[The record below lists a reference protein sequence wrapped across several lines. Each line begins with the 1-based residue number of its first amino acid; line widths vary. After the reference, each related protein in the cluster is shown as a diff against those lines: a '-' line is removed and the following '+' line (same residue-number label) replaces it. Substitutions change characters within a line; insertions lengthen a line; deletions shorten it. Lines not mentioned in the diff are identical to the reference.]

1 MPTLLSKLSTNS
13 LLVAI
18 SHVFIMA
25 LPVSLMAALFNL
37 LSIFTGR
44 LGYDS
49 ISVTLGYVGEMTGHM
64 FPLLLNIFL
73 TTYYSSILRL
83 PKAASISCALASFFI
98 ISQQWD
104 LISPVI
110 ALPNNFL
117 LSLLTAYASCII
129 ISRIHKVRLFDFD
142 RFITTVDSS
151 IQMIVTCVLT
161 LAILIIAAH
170 SSAVVFKTF
179 IQPEIVVPELDPSS
193 LKDGLIY
200 ELVRGILWSLG
211 INGHNILHV
220 YKTELYD
227 ISIANMADWKNFG
240 AEINIISTN
249 FYDFFTGMGGSGN
262 TISLV
267 ICMLIFAKSK
277 GYLLLAKAALILT
290 IFNINEPILFGIP
303 IIFNPIM
310 ILPFLSVP
318 LLSFLLA
325 YGATA
330 AGFIPPL
337 TEVHS
342 WLIPPVLSGYIAS
355 GGEISVAFFQIFLI
369 VVGVVVY
376 YPFFKIMD
384 KRSLGVDVSSIFRTH
399 FFKDDELPLKS
410 KLNSFIP
417 SIQDNMNAQRE
428 VEKLQSSGSFVLY
441 YQPQL
446 DIQRS
451 EVVALEALLR
461 HEDVNGRVTGPTFL
475 KSFGQLGL
483 LADVDLW
490 VLEKAISDASEM
502 VYSPNFTVSVNMSA
516 DTMLKKGFV
525 KSLKQVIDCSRLK
538 YEQVEIEVTEE
549 VLIQDEVRTAK
560 VIQEIKAMGVSV
572 ALDDFGTGYSSLA
585 YLSRFEFDKI
595 KIDRSLVE
603 NLHSERGRSLFDVV
617 VQLGHITQAKIVVEG
632 VETVEELDFIHE
644 KGVQYVQGFFFYR
657 PMTKA
662 QIIVE
667 HIVPTC
673 SSQARKKVSSEIEVG

>member
-1 MPTLLSKLSTNS
+1 
-13 LLVAI
+13 
-18 SHVFIMA
+18 MA

-73 TTYYSSILRL
+73 ATYYSSILRL
-83 PKAASISCALASFFI
+83 PKAAPISCALASFFI

-110 ALPNNFL
+110 ALPNNFV

-129 ISRIHKVRLFDFD
+129 ISRIHKIRLLNFD

-179 IQPEIVVPELDPSS
+179 IQPDIVVPELDPSS

-200 ELVRGILWSLG
+200 ELVRGVLWSLG

-220 YKTELYD
+220 YKAELYD

-240 AEINIISTN
+240 TELNIISTN

-267 ICMLIFAKSK
+267 ICMLFFAKSK
-277 GYLLLAKAALILT
+277 GYRLLAKAALILT

-342 WLIPPVLSGYIAS
+342 WLIPPVLSGYVAS
-355 GGEISVAFFQIFLI
+355 GGEISVAFFQVFLI
-369 VVGVVVY
+369 VVGIVIY

-399 FFKDDELPLKS
+399 FFKDDELPVKS

-441 YQPQL
+441 YQPQV

-461 HEDVNGRVTGPTFL
+461 HEDVNGRVMGPTFL

-490 VLEKAISDASEM
+490 VLETAISDASEM
-502 VYSPNFTVSVNMSA
+502 VQSPNFTVSVNVSA
-516 DTMLKKGFV
+516 DTLLKKGFV
-525 KSLKQVIDCSRLK
+525 NSLKQVIDCSRLK

-549 VLIQDEVRTAK
+549 VLIQDEALTAS
-560 VIQEIKAMGVSV
+560 VIQEIKAMGGSV

-585 YLSRFEFDKI
+585 YLSRYEFDKI

-603 NLHSERGRSLFDVV
+603 NLDTERGRSLFEVV

-632 VETVEELDFIHE
+632 VETVEELDFIHQ
-644 KGVQYVQGFFFYR
+644 KGVRYVQGFFFYR

-662 QIIVE
+662 QIIAE
-667 HIVPTC
+667 HLVPTC
-673 SSQARKKVSSEIEVG
+673 SSLARKKVSSEIEVG

>member
-1 MPTLLSKLSTNS
+1 
-13 LLVAI
+13 
-18 SHVFIMA
+18 MA

-37 LSIFTGR
+37 LSIFTGK

-49 ISVTLGYVGEMTGHM
+49 LSVTLGYAGEMTGHM

-83 PKAASISCALASFFI
+83 PKAAPISCALASFFI

-117 LSLLTAYASCII
+117 LSLLTAYASCVI

-161 LAILIIAAH
+161 LAILIITSH
-170 SSAVVFKTF
+170 LSAFVFKTF
-179 IQPEIVVPELDPSS
+179 IHPEIVFPDLDPASF
-193 LKDGLIY
+193 KDGLFY
-200 ELVRGILWSLG
+200 EFIRGILWSLG

-240 AEINIISTN
+240 AELNIISTN

-267 ICMLIFAKSK
+267 MCMLLFAKSK
-277 GYLLLAKAALILT
+277 GYRLLAKAALILT

-303 IIFNPIM
+303 VIFNPIM

-318 LLSFLLA
+318 LVSFLLA

-330 AGFIPPL
+330 AGIIPPL
-337 TEVHS
+337 SEVHS
-342 WLIPPVLSGYIAS
+342 WLIPPVLSGYVAS
-355 GGEISVAFFQIFLI
+355 GGEVSVALFQVFLI
-369 VVGVVVY
+369 LVGIAIY

-399 FFKDDELPLKS
+399 FFKDDEVPVKS

-428 VEKLQSSGSFVLY
+428 VEELQSNGAFVLY
-441 YQPQL
+441 YQPQV

-502 VYSPNFTVSVNMSA
+502 VHSPNFTVSVNVSA

-525 KSLKQVIDCSRLK
+525 KSLKQVIDCSRLD

-603 NLHSERGRSLFDVV
+603 NLHSERGRNLFDVV
-617 VQLGHITQAKIVVEG
+617 VQLGHIAQAKIVVEG
-632 VETVEELDFIHE
+632 VETAEELDFIHE

-662 QIIVE
+662 QIIAE

>member
-1 MPTLLSKLSTNS
+1 
-13 LLVAI
+13 
-18 SHVFIMA
+18 MA